1 MIANKLK
8 RGDEV
13 RVIAP
18 SRNLTEVR
26 QDVHHHAVDFWARE
40 GFNLTFSQNSREVG
54 KFHSSNISSRVEDIH
69 EAFLNPNVKM
79 IITCLGGFNANQLLR
94 YLDYDLIAKHP
105 KILCG
110 FSDITALHNA
120 IYAKTG
126 LITYHGPHYGTF
138 TFDREAEYTR
148 KAFFDCV
155 MNENSIVTTPSEAA
169 VKYHA
174 IQEGTCEGTIIGG
187 NLCTLNLLQGT
198 PSVIRGIIT
207 YIWVVVPMKG
217 YSAIAGSVALFIM
230 MLPLIVRSTEET
242 MKILP
247 ASLKEAGLALG
258 GNNARVIL
266 KVQLPAAF
274 GGIFTGVL
282 LAVSRVIGETAPL
295 MFTALGCS
303 MIRFSIDKP
312 ISAVPLLIWEF
323 FNDPNLQ
330 SLIWG
335 ASLFLL
341 LFVLFLNLTAKK
353 IANKWNS

>member
-1 MIANKLK
+1 MQKKKLSQRLFIDRLMKGVVCVLAALTAVPLIAIIGEVLWKGYDQLSWSFFTEPTPTAYKAMMATAAGEPIPGGIANGIVGTVIML
-8 RGDEV
+8 GMAV
-13 RVIAP
+13 VIAVP
-18 SRNLTEVR
+18 I
-26 QDVHHHAVDFWARE
+26 
-40 GFNLTFSQNSREVG
+40 G
-54 KFHSSNISSRVEDIH
+54 
-69 EAFLNPNVKM
+69 
-79 IITCLGGFNANQLLR
+79 
-94 YLDYDLIAKHP
+94 
-105 KILCG
+105 ILCG
-110 FSDITALHNA
+110 VYLAEHSKSRF
-120 IYAKTG
+120 AKTVSY
-126 LITYHGPHYGTF
+126 LT
-138 TFDREAEYTR
+138 D
-148 KAFFDCV
+148 
-155 MNENSIVTTPSEAA
+155 
-169 VKYHA
+169 
-174 IQEGTCEGTIIGG
+174 
-187 NLCTLNLLQGT
+187 LLQST
-198 PSVIRGIIT
+198 PSVIIGIIT